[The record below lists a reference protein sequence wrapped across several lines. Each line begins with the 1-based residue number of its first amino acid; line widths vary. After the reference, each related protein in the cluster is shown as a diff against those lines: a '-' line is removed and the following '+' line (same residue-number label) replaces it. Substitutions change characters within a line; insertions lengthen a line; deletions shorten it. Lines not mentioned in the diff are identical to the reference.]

1 MKQTDKKLPKWLEN
15 KVELVILL
23 LGWVIIVGGPV
34 TLAGKTVKDAE
45 KLESVR
51 QNVINR
57 NAVYNDTINQRVR

>member
-1 MKQTDKKLPKWLEN
+1 M
-15 KVELVILL
+15 ILL

-51 QNVINR
+51 QDVINR
-57 NAVYNDTINQRVR
+57 NAVYNDTINQHVR

>member
-1 MKQTDKKLPKWLEN
+1 MKQTTKKIPKWLEN
-15 KVELVILL
+15 KAELAILL
-23 LGWVIIVGGPV
+23 LGWVIIVGVPV

-57 NAVYNDTINQRVR
+57 NAVYNDTINQHVR